1 MKKLLF
7 VAGVYLFLT
16 SEARSQQ
23 VFNFGIKGG
32 VNLTALSSDYYAG
45 HSMKAGFHA
54 GILADIDLGSH
65 FFVQPELLYST
76 AGADVKHLMLGGSPV
91 SEEISLGYIQ
101 VPVLANFELF
111 PRFSLQVGP
120 YFDFLVNEKSRIY
133 QKDEV
138 NDFEFG
144 GALGVS
150 YDLYSGLFVDLRYD
164 QGLTN
169 VFDEIHSRNSGFQVG
184 LGYMF

>member
-7 VAGVYLFLT
+7 VAAVFFFLT

-23 VFNFGIKGG
+23 VFHFGIKGG
-32 VNLTALSSDYYAG
+32 VNLTDLSSEYFAG
-45 HSMKAGFHA
+45 HSMKAGFHV
-54 GILADIDLGSH
+54 GVLGDVNFGNH
-65 FFVQPELLYST
+65 FSVRPELLYST
-76 AGADVKHLMLGGSPV
+76 AGADVKHLMLGGSPI
-91 SEEISLGYIQ
+91 SEEVSLVYIQ
-101 VPVLANFELF
+101 LPVLANFEVF

-120 YFDFLVNEKSRIY
+120 SFNFLVNEKSRTY
-133 QKDEV
+133 QKDDL
-138 NDFEFG
+138 NDFEFR

-164 QGLTN
+164 HGLTD
-169 VFDEIHSRNSGFQVG
+169 VFDETHSRNSEFQLG